1 MKPLQEGEY
10 VIMKDDPN
18 AGDWYCAEIRKILA
32 DRIEVN
38 YYTTA
43 TPSLVNYQEST
54 ISERS
59 RNIKEATFLRTW
71 CLDRGKGLPTTT
83 PPTTAHGKLNHLWWG
98 RIPMEDV
105 DKHILI
111 RSIGLSA
118 LGKLDKT
125 TIRLASQLE
134 TPHHEGAGGF
144 EDFEDKES
152 FQKHVKRVSNR
163 NKRKR

>member
-1 MKPLQEGEY
+1 M
-10 VIMKDDPN
+10 
-18 AGDWYCAEIRKILA
+18 
-32 DRIEVN
+32 
-38 YYTTA
+38 
-43 TPSLVNYQEST
+43 
-54 ISERS
+54 
-59 RNIKEATFLRTW
+59 RTW

-134 TPHHEGAGGF
+134 IM
-144 EDFEDKES
+144 KELVDS
-152 FQKHVKRVSNR
+152 KISKIRNR
-163 NKRKR
+163 FRSM